1 MDKYFIDQPIAITVP
16 LVSDEVPA
24 PTSVAYTIRTIAPT
38 AADLETGTLDPNGD
52 GVLTRLYTAL
62 EIGLR
67 SIVEI
72 EYVLDDGVADPYTNT
87 VQFMAEAKDQL
98 SKGVNSYQSYYD
110 ALLNAE
116 DLSGIDSFKNA
127 DKVDQITALTHAYLV
142 LNTMTYTDNQA
153 EYYDLGGLD
162 ATALDLMDVAFLQ
175 ALCYAQLIEAN
186 EMLDPNSLYQ
196 KRQDGLMSETI
207 GESSM
212 MFRAGNILNFPITRR
227 SMFFLRNYT
236 IIRARLQRG

>member
-16 LVSDEVPA
+16 LVSDEVPV
-24 PTSVAYTIRTIAPT
+24 PTTVAYTIST
-38 AADLETGTLDPNGD
+38 LEPVVAVLDTGTLDPDGD
-52 GVLTRLYTAL
+52 GVITRLYTAL

-67 SIVEI
+67 AVVQI
-72 EYVLDDGVADPYTNT
+72 EYTLSDGSNAYTDT
-87 VQFMAEAKDQL
+87 LVFIAEAKEQL
-98 SKGVNSYQSYYD
+98 SKGVNSYQSYYM
-110 ALLNAE
+110 AMLNAE
-116 DLSGIDSFKNA
+116 ELAGVDSFIAATKA
-127 DKVDQITALTHAYLV
+127 QQCTAMSHAYAI

-162 ATALDLMDVAFLQ
+162 AAALDDLDAAFLK
-175 ALCYAQLIEAN
+175 ALCMAQVIEAN
-186 EMLDPNSLYQ
+186 EMLDGNSLYQ

-227 SMFFLRNYT
+227 SMLFLRNYT